1 MNMEEVREY
10 GLPLKNEDPQFFYL
24 KEVDSTN
31 RYLRRLLLEETLS
44 EGSLVV
50 TDFQQAGRGQVGN
63 VWESE
68 DGKNLLFSLLIY
80 PHFLPV
86 NRQFLISQIVSLSV
100 KEVLELYIER
110 VQIKWPNDIYWENR
124 KICGILIEHDL
135 MGEWLSQSI
144 IGVGINVNQK
154 EFRSDAP
161 NPVSLLQIT
170 GKTYD
175 RRKLLSDFL
184 RYFFDYYDL
193 LMQGKEEEIQSSYL
207 AALYHGDGFYRYT
220 DKQGSFEAKIYSI
233 EPTGHLVL
241 QLRSG
246 ERRHY
251 AFKEVAFDV
260 C

>member
-100 KEVLELYIER
+100 KEVLELYIEG
-110 VQIKWPNDIYWENR
+110 VQIKWPNDIYWKDR

-193 LMQGKEEEIQSSYL
+193 LM
-207 AALYHGDGFYRYT
+207 
-220 DKQGSFEAKIYSI
+220 
-233 EPTGHLVL
+233 
-241 QLRSG
+241 
-246 ERRHY
+246 
-251 AFKEVAFDV
+251 
-260 C
+260 